1 MYNIEIT
8 TADDLG
14 SGTNDKVFMD
24 IYGTND
30 KSLDLE
36 LKEPINKEES
46 LFDRNS
52 LNKFEF
58 MLKNLG
64 KVFYHFCF
72 FFIIFF

>member
-1 MYNIEIT
+1 MYRIEII

-14 SGTNDKVFMD
+14 SGMDGKVFMD
-24 IYGTND
+24 IYGEND
-30 KSLDLE
+30 NSLDIE
-36 LKEPINKEES
+36 LKDPINKEET

-64 KVFYHFCF
+64 KVFWNF
-72 FFIIFF
+72 FLFFLFLI